1 MKLYAVYLNFVDNLV
16 GEWNERHCVCLSTD
30 KALMEHLG
38 GKYLK
43 RTNKS
48 CFPQHIYTFE
58 TLDWD
63 DLQEQFNL
71 TPQQIQYL
79 LNRLEDKLVVT
90 EYELK
95 DYDFNLAKFIANYTD

>member
-1 MKLYAVYLNFVDNLV
+1 MKLYIVYLNFVDNLV

-43 RTNKS
+43 RTNKN
-48 CFPQHIYTFE
+48 CFPQQIYTFE

-95 DYDFNLAKFIANYTD
+95 DYDFNLAKFLAHYID